1 MGAFYD
7 FVKSFCVIA
16 ISGGLVMAS
25 SPEGE
30 LKKYIKYIIS
40 LCVVCSMLSA
50 FLSFSAEIPEN
61 LDEFDIKI
69 KEVSAE
75 TENNAAIDV
84 ALAARRNIENE
95 ISALLCAQ
103 FGFEEGDI
111 YTVVGIDSEDISAV
125 KITDVTVFI
134 SEISEKEKIY
144 DYVSELFLESAN
156 IYIMKKGAGR

>member
-1 MGAFYD
+1 
-7 FVKSFCVIA
+7 
-16 ISGGLVMAS
+16 MAS

-50 FLSFSAEIPEN
+50 FFSFAEKLPEN

-75 TENNAAIDV
+75 MENNAALGV
-84 ALAARRNIENE
+84 ALAAKENIESE
-95 ISALLCAQ
+95 INALLCAR
-103 FGFEEGDI
+103 FGFEKGDI
-111 YTVVGIDSEDISAV
+111 YTVVRIDSEDISAV
-125 KITDVTVFI
+125 KITDISIFI
-134 SEISEKEKIY
+134 SDISKKDKIH

-156 IYIMKKGAGR
+156 IYIMKKGEGR

>member
-1 MGAFYD
+1 MVAFYD
-7 FVKSFCVIA
+7 FIKSFCLIT

-25 SPEGE
+25 SPEGD

-50 FLSFSAEIPEN
+50 FFSFAESIPEN

-75 TENNAAIDV
+75 AENNAALGV
-84 ALAARRNIENE
+84 ALAAKENIESE

-103 FGFEEGDI
+103 FSFEEGDI

-125 KITDVTVFI
+125 KITDISVFV
-134 SEISEKEKIY
+134 SDISEKEKIY
-144 DYVSELFLESAN
+144 DYVSELFLGSAN
-156 IYIMKKGAGR
+156 IYIMKKGEGR